1 MISIFLFCA
10 LICNTLG
17 GSSLEEVQALLL
29 KDTTFI
35 NRDNKAYFEERKRKE
50 EVNKFIFKYC
60 GYTLNKNNTIRL
72 KLWWFFISLISIAG
86 NL

>member
-60 GYTLNKNNTIRL
+60 VYTFNTIRL